1 MQYGNV
7 IMEHHQPA
15 PSFLV
20 QLLHS
25 VPHINITLHRVNDT
39 FNPNSTVYTED
50 RDQRCSS
57 ECAPTSSATV
67 TFCIGCSSTPSALC

>member
-7 IMEHHQPA
+7 IMEQHQPA

-39 FNPNSTVYTED
+39 FNPNSTVYIELMD
-50 RDQRCSS
+50 
-57 ECAPTSSATV
+57 A
-67 TFCIGCSSTPSALC
+67 I

>member
-39 FNPNSTVYTED
+39 FNPNSTVYTET
-50 RDQRCSS
+50 RRLGVAFTLF
-57 ECAPTSSATV
+57 ERTAERVEVLMVGLA
-67 TFCIGCSSTPSALC
+67 FCLV

>member
-7 IMEHHQPA
+7 VMEHHQPA

-39 FNPNSTVYTED
+39 FNPNSTVYTEVSPMD
-50 RDQRCSS
+50 S
-57 ECAPTSSATV
+57 PVVTV
-67 TFCIGCSSTPSALC
+67 SWAL